1 MAPGMGRW
9 CAART
14 FAAAVLLAAVC
25 RSEPAVAADLNNAL
39 GARITPDVLGQ
50 AFPGA
55 DAIGEITGSP
65 PSAPVLFGGDII
77 GHLLST
83 YDSVQSTG
91 FAGEPFDIIV
101 GVDLEANLVGVVLVE
116 HHEPIIGPSMIRG
129 DLMQGFLDRLISLSV
144 VHRSRRTQRG
154 ELDGVSGATVSS
166 KLMRSAVLTSAQ
178 QGVRKLGLASQNIDA
193 RGLAVDLDFYVERGW
208 KEMAAIGDIA
218 HLALRNG
225 DVAAAFSGAAT
236 KLAALDADA
245 RFVDVY
251 ATLATPAGI
260 GRNLWLNSRFVCIC
274 DRIPGTSGGWIMDI
288 RGFQVWLSAARGL
301 TRAQR
306 REALAVLSGRS
317 EGEASKAAIELG
329 VDEARRCPHCASE
342 GAVSRGMARGLRRYQ
357 CKGCGRTFN
366 ALSGTPLSGLHHK
379 ERWLSFGASLAKGET
394 VKASAARCDV
404 AVSTA
409 FRWRHRF
416 LAAARSDSEVLK
428 GIVEADETYVLESRK
443 GARGLGRKA
452 RRRGGKAKKRSLS
465 REQVPVLMAA
475 DRSGTTVSA
484 VLPRVDAAALT
495 AALDPVVAKDA
506 LLVSD
511 GGASYPPCAAALGV
525 SHEALNRS
533 MGERV
538 RGDLHVQ
545 TVNSRH
551 SRLKDFLRPRR
562 GIATRYLDN
571 YLSWFHLVGLAPGA
585 NDRACLA
592 AAVTR

>member
-1 MAPGMGRW
+1 
-9 CAART
+9 
-14 FAAAVLLAAVC
+14 
-25 RSEPAVAADLNNAL
+25 
-39 GARITPDVLGQ
+39 
-50 AFPGA
+50 
-55 DAIGEITGSP
+55 
-65 PSAPVLFGGDII
+65 
-77 GHLLST
+77 
-83 YDSVQSTG
+83 
-91 FAGEPFDIIV
+91 
-101 GVDLEANLVGVVLVE
+101 
-116 HHEPIIGPSMIRG
+116 
-129 DLMQGFLDRLISLSV
+129 
-144 VHRSRRTQRG
+144 
-154 ELDGVSGATVSS
+154 
-166 KLMRSAVLTSAQ
+166 
-178 QGVRKLGLASQNIDA
+178 
-193 RGLAVDLDFYVERGW
+193 
-208 KEMAAIGDIA
+208 
-218 HLALRNG
+218 
-225 DVAAAFSGAAT
+225 
-236 KLAALDADA
+236 
-245 RFVDVY
+245 
-251 ATLATPAGI
+251 
-260 GRNLWLNSRFVCIC
+260 
-274 DRIPGTSGGWIMDI
+274 MDI

-306 REALAVLSGRS
+306 REALAVLSDRS

-329 VDEARRCPHCASE
+329 VDEARRCPHCAE

-416 LAAARSDSEVLK
+416 LAAARCDVAVSIRWRHRFLAAARSDSEVLK

-452 RRRGGKAKKRSLS
+452 RRRGGKAKKRGLS

-511 GGASYPPCAAALGV
+511 SGASYPPCAAALGV
-525 SHEALNRS
+525 SHETLNRS

>member
-1 MAPGMGRW
+1 M
-9 CAART
+9 T
-14 FAAAVLLAAVC
+14 AV
-25 RSEPAVAADLNNAL
+25 S
-39 GARITPDVLGQ
+39 
-50 AFPGA
+50 FPGA
-55 DAIGEITGSP
+55 AHRNVSARAIRIGIAGASLLLFLLLLAGVAHNTRAAVDLGGALATIQPSDLIPGADRFGAVEGAPPRAQALEGSTLRGYVFLNTDVVGAVGYSGKP
-65 PSAPVLFGGDII
+65 I
-77 GHLLST
+77 HLLIGLDNEGT
-83 YDSVQSTG
+83 I
-91 FAGEPFDIIV
+91 A
-101 GVDLEANLVGVVLVE
+101 GVVLHE
-116 HHEPIIGPSMIRG
+116 HHEPIVLIGIPERKVK
-129 DLMQGFLDRLISLSV
+129 GFIAGYVGRNVREFLEERDADDRSLDIIA
-144 VHRSRRTQRG
+144 
-154 ELDGVSGATVSS
+154 GATV
-166 KLMRSAVLTSAQ
+166 T
-178 QGVRKLGLASQNIDA
+178 I
-193 RGLAVDLDFYVERGW
+193 
-208 KEMAAIGDIA
+208 
-218 HLALRNG
+218 
-225 DVAAAFSGAAT
+225 
-236 KLAALDADA
+236 
-245 RFVDVY
+245 
-251 ATLATPAGI
+251 
-260 GRNLWLNSRFVCIC
+260 WLNSRLVCIC
-274 DRIPGTSGGWIMDI
+274 GRLPGTSGGWIMDI

-301 TRAQR
+301 TRGQR

-329 VDEARRCPHCASE
+329 VDEARRCPHCARE

-452 RRRGGKAKKRSLS
+452 RRRGGKAKKRGLS

-484 VLPRVDAAALT
+484 VLPRVDAAALA

-592 AAVTR
+592 AAITR

>member
-1 MAPGMGRW
+1 
-9 CAART
+9 
-14 FAAAVLLAAVC
+14 
-25 RSEPAVAADLNNAL
+25 
-39 GARITPDVLGQ
+39 
-50 AFPGA
+50 
-55 DAIGEITGSP
+55 
-65 PSAPVLFGGDII
+65 
-77 GHLLST
+77 
-83 YDSVQSTG
+83 
-91 FAGEPFDIIV
+91 
-101 GVDLEANLVGVVLVE
+101 
-116 HHEPIIGPSMIRG
+116 
-129 DLMQGFLDRLISLSV
+129 
-144 VHRSRRTQRG
+144 
-154 ELDGVSGATVSS
+154 
-166 KLMRSAVLTSAQ
+166 
-178 QGVRKLGLASQNIDA
+178 
-193 RGLAVDLDFYVERGW
+193 
-208 KEMAAIGDIA
+208 
-218 HLALRNG
+218 
-225 DVAAAFSGAAT
+225 
-236 KLAALDADA
+236 
-245 RFVDVY
+245 
-251 ATLATPAGI
+251 
-260 GRNLWLNSRFVCIC
+260 
-274 DRIPGTSGGWIMDI
+274 MDI

-329 VDEARRCPHCASE
+329 VDEARRCPHCARE

-428 GIVEADETYVLESRK
+428 GIVEADETCVLESRK

-452 RRRGGKAKKRSLS
+452 RRRGGKAKKRGLS

-484 VLPRVDAAALT
+484 VLPRVDAAAL
-495 AALDPVVAKDA
+495 
-506 LLVSD
+506 
-511 GGASYPPCAAALGV
+511 GV

-533 MGERV
+533 MGQRV

>member
-1 MAPGMGRW
+1 MAVELRAGASGYAYKAWKGSFYPEKIPD
-9 CAART
+9 AD
-14 FAAAVLLAAVC
+14 LLAFYAE
-25 RSEPAVAADLNNAL
+25 RLPAVEINNTFYRLPKASVL
-39 GARITPDVLGQ
+39 AGWAEQTPASFRFAIKASQRITHRSRLKDCADTVAYLFECIAELGDK
-50 AFPGA
+50 AG
-55 DAIGEITGSP
+55 
-65 PSAPVLFGGDII
+65 PVLF
-77 GHLLST
+77 
-83 YDSVQSTG
+83 
-91 FAGEPFDIIV
+91 
-101 GVDLEANLVGVVLVE
+101 
-116 HHEPIIGPSMIRG
+116 
-129 DLMQGFLDRLISLSV
+129 
-144 VHRSRRTQRG
+144 QR
-154 ELDGVSGATVSS
+154 
-166 KLMRSAVLTSAQ
+166 
-178 QGVRKLGLASQNIDA
+178 
-193 RGLAVDLDFYVERGW
+193 
-208 KEMAAIGDIA
+208 
-218 HLALRNG
+218 
-225 DVAAAFSGAAT
+225 
-236 KLAALDADA
+236 
-245 RFVDVY
+245 
-251 ATLATPAGI
+251 
-260 GRNLWLNSRFVCIC
+260 LNSQILCIC
-274 DRIPGTSGGWIMDI
+274 GRMRGTAGGWVMDI

-317 EGEASKAAIELG
+317 EGAASKAAIELG
-329 VDEARRCPHCASE
+329 VDEARRCPHCSSE

-452 RRRGGKAKKRSLS
+452 RRRGGKAKKRGLS
-465 REQVPVLMAA
+465 REHVPVLMAA

-495 AALDPVVAKDA
+495 AALDPVVVKDA

-592 AAVTR
+592 AAITR

>member
-1 MAPGMGRW
+1 M
-9 CAART
+9 
-14 FAAAVLLAAVC
+14 
-25 RSEPAVAADLNNAL
+25 
-39 GARITPDVLGQ
+39 
-50 AFPGA
+50 
-55 DAIGEITGSP
+55 
-65 PSAPVLFGGDII
+65 
-77 GHLLST
+77 
-83 YDSVQSTG
+83 
-91 FAGEPFDIIV
+91 
-101 GVDLEANLVGVVLVE
+101 
-116 HHEPIIGPSMIRG
+116 
-129 DLMQGFLDRLISLSV
+129 
-144 VHRSRRTQRG
+144 
-154 ELDGVSGATVSS
+154 DG
-166 KLMRSAVLTSAQ
+166 K
-178 QGVRKLGLASQNIDA
+178 
-193 RGLAVDLDFYVERGW
+193 
-208 KEMAAIGDIA
+208 
-218 HLALRNG
+218 
-225 DVAAAFSGAAT
+225 
-236 KLAALDADA
+236 
-245 RFVDVY
+245 
-251 ATLATPAGI
+251 
-260 GRNLWLNSRFVCIC
+260 
-274 DRIPGTSGGWIMDI
+274 
-288 RGFQVWLSAARGL
+288 GFQVWLSAARGL

-366 ALSGTPLSGLHHK
+366 ALTGTPLSGLHHK

-452 RRRGGKAKKRSLS
+452 RRRGGKAKKRGLS

-511 GGASYPPCAAALGV
+511 GGASYPPCAAALG
-525 SHEALNRS
+525 
-533 MGERV
+533 
-538 RGDLHVQ
+538 
-545 TVNSRH
+545 
-551 SRLKDFLRPRR
+551 
-562 GIATRYLDN
+562 
-571 YLSWFHLVGLAPGA
+571 
-585 NDRACLA
+585 
-592 AAVTR
+592 